1 MLATPSF
8 IPLSTLV
15 PTCKDYVKVK
25 KGNISDTLLMTVH
38 TVCMYFGRAKSARE
52 QNSAWNLQIKVL
64 PEASFCR
71 FSSHLIQIFSF

>member
-25 KGNISDTLLMTVH
+25 KGEYIRYIIDDH
-38 TVCMYFGRAKSARE
+38 IACMYLVR
-52 QNSAWNLQIKVL
+52 VM
-64 PEASFCR
+64 
-71 FSSHLIQIFSF
+71 